1 MEKKL
6 KEALRHDKAR
16 VQVGKISNFGL
27 LEMTRQR
34 LRESSIQWKTVLSI
48 DSFSQKILKIIE
60 EKIFTLSRVKIVKV
74 ELSKKIID
82 YIEINQKEEI
92 NFFEKKYKFKIK
104 FEKNED
110 LLSYEYKIS
119 FKDNKNKELETVNF
133 IEELV
138 AKENILVDT
147 SSEDKSE
154 DNKSKKFHKK
164 KKFFKK
170 KFFKK
175 RNNFN
180 EKQSD
185 DTSKKDV
192 A

>member
-1 MEKKL
+1 M
-6 KEALRHDKAR
+6 
-16 VQVGKISNFGL
+16 
-27 LEMTRQR
+27 
-34 LRESSIQWKTVLSI
+34 
-48 DSFSQKILKIIE
+48 
-60 EKIFTLSRVKIVKV
+60 
-74 ELSKKIID
+74 
-82 YIEINQKEEI
+82 
-92 NFFEKKYKFKIK
+92 
-104 FEKNED
+104 
-110 LLSYEYKIS
+110 SYEYKIS

-185 DTSKKDV
+185 DTSTKDV